1 MKYLSVSMIFIGT
14 LMGAG
19 FVSGRECAVFFAGS
33 GLAGA
38 FIAGTVSGLGALA
51 FMLLGTD
58 PENELFPGRRYIPR
72 TVIKIQSALFL
83 TATFALGEALGNQLF
98 SLPCGGIVTAAAAFL
113 LSRAN
118 NAIYK
123 KVTAVFVPATVIVA
137 LIIAVNIDSEW
148 ITYGDGLNMLPIGY
162 AAMNVLI
169 PAMTVSKYTF
179 DFGVKDKII
188 VSALIAVLTGAVIYI
203 YINCIRGAEH
213 TLLPAPENAP
223 DAFIETI
230 LLIMLGT
237 GSFTSAAAAIK
248 TGASDSVEATAMT
261 AAALVGAGLGFGFIT
276 EYLYPVMSYIALTL
290 TVVASV
296 RAVIKLKSPCKK
308 ECDLI

>member
-98 SLPCGGIVTAAAAFL
+98 SLPCGGILTAAVAFP
-113 LSRAN
+113 LSRAESG
-118 NAIYK
+118 IYK
-123 KVTAVFVPATVIVA
+123 AVTAVFVPATVIVA

-148 ITYGDGLNMLPIGY
+148 IIYGDGLNMFPVGY

-223 DAFIETI
+223 DAFTETL

>member
-98 SLPCGGIVTAAAAFL
+98 SLPCGGILTAAVAFP
-113 LSRAN
+113 LSRAESG
-118 NAIYK
+118 IYK
-123 KVTAVFVPATVIVA
+123 AVTAVFVPATVIVA

-148 ITYGDGLNMLPIGY
+148 IIYGDGLNMLPVGY

-223 DAFIETI
+223 DAFTETL

>member
-98 SLPCGGIVTAAAAFL
+98 SLPCGGILTAAVAFP
-113 LSRAN
+113 LSRAESG
-118 NAIYK
+118 IYK
-123 KVTAVFVPATVIVA
+123 AVTAVFVPATVIVA

-148 ITYGDGLNMLPIGY
+148 IIYGDGLNMLPVGY

-223 DAFIETI
+223 DAFGETI

>member
-98 SLPCGGIVTAAAAFL
+98 SLPCGGILTAAVAFP
-113 LSRAN
+113 LSRAESG
-118 NAIYK
+118 IYK
-123 KVTAVFVPATVIVA
+123 AVTAVFVPATVIVA

-148 ITYGDGLNMLPIGY
+148 IIYGDGLNMLPVGY

-223 DAFIETI
+223 DAFTETL

-261 AAALVGAGLGFGFIT
+261 AVALVGAGLGFGFIT

>member
-98 SLPCGGIVTAAAAFL
+98 SLPCGGILTAAVAFP
-113 LSRAN
+113 LSRAESG
-118 NAIYK
+118 IYK
-123 KVTAVFVPATVIVA
+123 AVTAVFVPATVIVA

-148 ITYGDGLNMLPIGY
+148 IIYGDGLNMLPVGY

-223 DAFIETI
+223 DAFTETL

-237 GSFTSAAAAIK
+237 GSVTSAAAAIR
-248 TGASDSVEATAMT
+248 TGARTGVKATALT
-261 AAALVGAGLGFGFIT
+261 AAALVGAGFGFGFIT

>member
-98 SLPCGGIVTAAAAFL
+98 SLPCGGIVTAAVAFP
-113 LSRAN
+113 LSRAESG
-118 NAIYK
+118 IYK
-123 KVTAVFVPATVIVA
+123 AVTAVFVPATVIVA

-148 ITYGDGLNMLPIGY
+148 IIYGDGLNMLPVGY

-223 DAFIETI
+223 NTLTEVV

-237 GSFTSAAAAIK
+237 GSVTSAAAAIK
-248 TGASDSVEATAMT
+248 TGASNSVEATAMT
-261 AAALVGAGLGFGFIT
+261 AAALVGAGLGFSFIT

>member
-123 KVTAVFVPATVIVA
+123 KVTAIFVPITVVIA
-137 LIIAVNIDSEW
+137 LITALNIDSAW
-148 ITYGDGLNMLPIGY
+148 IYRDKTFGLLPVGY

-169 PAMTVSKYTF
+169 PAMTASKYTADF
-179 DFGVKDKII
+179 DIREKAFTSAII
-188 VSALIAVLTGAVIYI
+188 SVLTGIIIFI

-223 DAFIETI
+223 DAFTETL

>member
-98 SLPCGGIVTAAAAFL
+98 SLPCGGILTAAVAFP
-113 LSRAN
+113 LSRAESG
-118 NAIYK
+118 IYK
-123 KVTAVFVPATVIVA
+123 AVTAVFVPATVIVA

-148 ITYGDGLNMLPIGY
+148 IIYGDGLNMLPVGY

-223 DAFIETI
+223 DAFTETL

-261 AAALVGAGLGFGFIT
+261 AAALVGAGLGFVFIT

>member
-98 SLPCGGIVTAAAAFL
+98 SLPCGGILTAAVAFP
-113 LSRAN
+113 LSRAESG
-118 NAIYK
+118 IYK
-123 KVTAVFVPATVIVA
+123 AVTAVFVPATVIVA

-148 ITYGDGLNMLPIGY
+148 IIYGDGLNMLPVGY

-223 DAFIETI
+223 DAFGETL

>member
-98 SLPCGGIVTAAAAFL
+98 SLPCGGILTAAVAFP
-113 LSRAN
+113 LSRAESG
-118 NAIYK
+118 IYK
-123 KVTAVFVPATVIVA
+123 AVTAVFVPATVIVA

-148 ITYGDGLNMLPIGY
+148 ITYGDGLNMLPVGY

-223 DAFIETI
+223 DALTETL

-276 EYLYPVMSYIALTL
+276 EYLYPVMSYLALTL

>member
-98 SLPCGGIVTAAAAFL
+98 SLPCGGILTAAVAFP
-113 LSRAN
+113 LSRAESG
-118 NAIYK
+118 IYK
-123 KVTAVFVPATVIVA
+123 AVTAVFVPATVIVA

-148 ITYGDGLNMLPIGY
+148 IIYGDGLNMLPVGY

-223 DAFIETI
+223 DAFGETI

-296 RAVIKLKSPCKK
+296 KAVIKLKSPCKK

>member
-98 SLPCGGIVTAAAAFL
+98 SLPCGGILTAAVAFP
-113 LSRAN
+113 LSRAESG
-118 NAIYK
+118 IYK
-123 KVTAVFVPATVIVA
+123 AVTAVFVPATVIVA

-148 ITYGDGLNMLPIGY
+148 ITYGDGLNMLPVGY

-223 DAFIETI
+223 DAFTETL

-237 GSFTSAAAAIK
+237 GSVTNAAAAIRPGAR
-248 TGASDSVEATAMT
+248 TGAEATARS
-261 AAALVGAGLGFGFIT
+261 AAELVGAPFGFGFIT

>member
-118 NAIYK
+118 NAIK
-123 KVTAVFVPATVIVA
+123 KVTAIFVPITVVIA
-137 LIIAVNIDSEW
+137 LITALNIDSAW
-148 ITYGDGLNMLPIGY
+148 VYRDKTFGLLPVGY

-169 PAMTVSKYTF
+169 PAMTASKYTADF
-179 DFGVKDKII
+179 DIREKAFTSAII
-188 VSALIAVLTGAVIYI
+188 SVLTGAVIYI

-223 DAFIETI
+223 NTLTEVV

-237 GSFTSAAAAIK
+237 GSVTSAAAAIR

-290 TVVASV
+290 TAVASV

>member
-98 SLPCGGIVTAAAAFL
+98 SLPCGGILTAAVAFP
-113 LSRAN
+113 LSRAESG
-118 NAIYK
+118 IYK
-123 KVTAVFVPATVIVA
+123 AVTAVFVPATVIVA

-148 ITYGDGLNMLPIGY
+148 IIYGDGLNMLPIGY

>member
-98 SLPCGGIVTAAAAFL
+98 SLPCGGILTAAVAFP
-113 LSRAN
+113 LSRAESG
-118 NAIYK
+118 IYK
-123 KVTAVFVPATVIVA
+123 AVTAVFVPATVIVA

-148 ITYGDGLNMLPIGY
+148 ITYGDGLNMLPVGY

-188 VSALIAVLTGAVIYI
+188 VSALIAVLTGIIIFI

-223 DAFIETI
+223 DAFTETL

>member
-98 SLPCGGIVTAAAAFL
+98 SLPCGGILTAAVAFP
-113 LSRAN
+113 LSRAESG
-118 NAIYK
+118 IYK
-123 KVTAVFVPATVIVA
+123 AVTAVFVPATVIVA

-148 ITYGDGLNMLPIGY
+148 IIYGDGLNMLPVGY

-188 VSALIAVLTGAVIYI
+188 VSAIISVLTGIIIFI

-223 DAFIETI
+223 DAFGETI

>member
-58 PENELFPGRRYIPR
+58 PENELFPGRRYIPL

-83 TATFALGEALGNQLF
+83 TATFALGETLGEQLF
-98 SLPCGGIVTAAAAFL
+98 SVPGGGILTAAVAFP
-113 LSRAN
+113 LSRAKSG
-118 NAIYK
+118 IYK
-123 KVTAVFVPATVIVA
+123 TLTAVFVPATVIVA
-137 LIIAVNIDSEW
+137 LIVAVSIDSEW
-148 ITYGDGLNMLPIGY
+148 SVYGERFDMLPVGY

-169 PAMTVSKYTF
+169 PAMTTSKYTSGF
-179 DFGVKDKII
+179 CVKDKMI
-188 VSALIAVLTGAVIYI
+188 VSALIAVLTGTVIFI
-203 YINCIRGAEH
+203 YINCIRGAEQS
-213 TLLPAPENAP
+213 LLPAPENAP
-223 DAFIETI
+223 NALSEVM

-237 GSFTSAAAAIK
+237 GSVTSAAAAIK
-248 TGASDSVEATAMT
+248 TGAQNGVEATAVT

-276 EYLYPVMSYIALTL
+276 QYLYPIMSYIALTL
-290 TVVASV
+290 SLVAV
-296 RAVIKLKSPCKK
+296 IRAAIKLKSPCKK

>member
-98 SLPCGGIVTAAAAFL
+98 SLPCGGILTAAVAFP
-113 LSRAN
+113 LSRAESG
-118 NAIYK
+118 IYK
-123 KVTAVFVPATVIVA
+123 AVTAVFVPATVIVA

-148 ITYGDGLNMLPIGY
+148 IIYGDGLNMLPVGY

-223 DAFIETI
+223 DAFGETL

-290 TVVASV
+290 TAVASV